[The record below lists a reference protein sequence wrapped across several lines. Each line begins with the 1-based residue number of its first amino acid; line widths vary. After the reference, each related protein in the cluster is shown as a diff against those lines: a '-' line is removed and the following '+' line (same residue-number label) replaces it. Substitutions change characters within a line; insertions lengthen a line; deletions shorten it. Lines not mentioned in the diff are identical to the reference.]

1 MESEATLV
9 PKFVEFTQKMVQ
21 SLFNY
26 TASYAVESNE
36 MKPSETVRL
45 YIVYFKMCATISSLD
60 PTQNL
65 KFRITKFLI
74 NLASLI
80 FVVFSSFDWLKAIL
94 IKFV

>member
-45 YIVYFKMCATISSLD
+45 YLVPISKHVYYYLGSSSSD
-60 PTQNL
+60 PTQNF
-65 KFRITKFLI
+65 KFPITKFLI
-74 NLASLI
+74 NSN
-80 FVVFSSFDWLKAIL
+80 
-94 IKFV
+94 

>member
-45 YIVYFKMCATISSLD
+45 YLVPIS
-60 PTQNL
+60 NL
-65 KFRITKFLI
+65 NII
-74 NLASLI
+74 I
-80 FVVFSSFDWLKAIL
+80 
-94 IKFV
+94 

>member
-36 MKPSETVRL
+36 MKASETVI
-45 YIVYFKMCATISSLD
+45 YDS
-60 PTQNL
+60 QN
-65 KFRITKFLI
+65 
-74 NLASLI
+74 NLS
-80 FVVFSSFDWLKAIL
+80 VF
-94 IKFV
+94 

>member
-45 YIVYFKMCATISSLD
+45 YLVPIKKCMPLFPYWIRHRTS
-60 PTQNL
+60 N
-65 KFRITKFLI
+65 
-74 NLASLI
+74 
-80 FVVFSSFDWLKAIL
+80 FVLRSF
-94 IKFV
+94 

>member
-45 YIVYFKMCATISSLD
+45 YLV
-60 PTQNL
+60 P
-65 KFRITKFLI
+65 ITKCVLLFPHWI
-74 NLASLI
+74 RHRISN
-80 FVVFSSFDWLKAIL
+80 FVLRSF
-94 IKFV
+94 

>member
-45 YIVYFKMCATISSLD
+45 YLVPITKCVYYSDYLGSSSSD
-60 PTQNL
+60 PTQNF

-74 NLASLI
+74 NSN
-80 FVVFSSFDWLKAIL
+80 
-94 IKFV
+94 

>member
-45 YIVYFKMCATISSLD
+45 YLVPI
-60 PTQNL
+60 QNVCYY
-65 KFRITKFLI
+65 FLI
-74 NLASLI
+74 GSDTEFQISYYEVFNQFEPVLLIYFWGSL
-80 FVVFSSFDWLKAIL
+80 FLSFFRHL
-94 IKFV
+94 IG

>member
-45 YIVYFKMCATISSLD
+45 YLV
-60 PTQNL
+60 PTGCLNANL
-65 KFRITKFLI
+65 YT
-74 NLASLI
+74 
-80 FVVFSSFDWLKAIL
+80 SFC
-94 IKFV
+94 FGG